1 MNLCITCLELILY
14 KFVFQLDAERRANK
28 ELQNEIQ
35 KLKEAYK
42 DLENK
47 SAQVIFWLISAALG
61 FSYWVVLSK
70 SVYGN

>member
-47 SAQVIFWLISAALG
+47 SAQVIF
-61 FSYWVVLSK
+61 
-70 SVYGN
+70 

>member
-1 MNLCITCLELILY
+1 MSRIDLILN

-47 SAQVIFWLISAALG
+47 SAQVIF
-61 FSYWVVLSK
+61 
-70 SVYGN
+70 